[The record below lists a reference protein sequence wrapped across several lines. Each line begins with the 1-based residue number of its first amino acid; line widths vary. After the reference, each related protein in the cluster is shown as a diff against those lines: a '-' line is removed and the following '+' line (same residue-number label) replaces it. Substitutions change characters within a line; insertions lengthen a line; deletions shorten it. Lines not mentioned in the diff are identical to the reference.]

1 MSHHTCFHSKEFN
14 DTHYGGGKHRH
25 PWTHIC
31 TPALPLNDLTPQ
43 GERQKK
49 RKYDSVAPSVTLIP
63 ESLSQY
69 EHITEMSGILVFKE
83 TYFSCKSAPKYKPI
97 AYLVLSL
104 CHLRTLSVLGS
115 APGLP
120 EWLYQKLKR
129 ISKKSVA
136 RRTLVNLSEGK
147 NFHYSLTS
155 FEPFNTAGSPSHI
168 CKMGTVLSLYI
179 SRFVECH
186 GFNKNASHP

>member
-97 AYLVLSL
+97 AYLVLKETAIHSNFAGNMAVL
-104 CHLRTLSVLGS
+104 ASMRERVSV
-115 APGLP
+115 GLP
-120 EWLYQKLKR
+120 DG
-129 ISKKSVA
+129 A
-136 RRTLVNLSEGK
+136 
-147 NFHYSLTS
+147 F
-155 FEPFNTAGSPSHI
+155 
-168 CKMGTVLSLYI
+168 
-179 SRFVECH
+179 
-186 GFNKNASHP
+186 